1 MRTVAI
7 LALAACGSDP
17 AGGSPDGGTSGDGGS
32 LVDAPPGALDPGTMD
47 VAWMHGSANCNDNAD
62 PELQAHAYNAT
73 TFIFRQNKCDT
84 FEAPFLY
91 LLVGETHALLVD
103 TGAVNSSAVPTAV
116 TERIGARALIV
127 AHTHA
132 HGDHISGDSRFTSRA
147 NTMVVAPTL
156 AAVQSA
162 FGIDPWPGDAGL
174 VELGDRTIDVIGLP
188 GHEASHVAFY
198 DRRTG
203 LLLTGDSLY
212 PGYLFVDQWAA
223 YRESIARLA
232 DFVGTRPVVHVL
244 GAHVEMTATPRM
256 PYPYGETYQPAEHVL
271 ELAASHVVALDAA
284 LSQLGATPPAEAVR
298 YDDFVIVP
306 P

>member
-7 LALAACGSDP
+7 LALAACGGEPSG
-17 AGGSPDGGTSGDGGS
+17 ANPDGGGGDSGS
-32 LVDAPPGALDPGTMD
+32 LVDAPPGALDPGSLD
-47 VAWMHGSANCNDNAD
+47 VAWIHGSANCNDNTD
-62 PELQAHAYNAT
+62 PELQIHAYNAT

-103 TGAVNSSAVPTAV
+103 TGAVNSIAVPEAV
-116 TERIGARALIV
+116 NQRVGARALIV

-132 HGDHISGDSRFTSRA
+132 HGDHISGDSRFTSRP
-147 NTMVVAPTL
+147 NTTVVAPTL
-156 AAVQSA
+156 AAVQTA
-162 FGIDPWPGDAGL
+162 FGIDPWPGDPGSL
-174 VELGDRTIDVIGLP
+174 ELGDRTLDVIGLP
-188 GHEASHVAFY
+188 GHEQTHVAFY

-203 LLLTGDSLY
+203 LLLTGDSIY
-212 PGYLFVDQWAA
+212 PGYLFVESWAT

-232 DFVGTRPVVHVL
+232 AFVGTRPIAHVL
-244 GAHVEMTATPRM
+244 GAHVEMTSTPRM
-256 PYPYGETYQPAEHVL
+256 PYPYGATYQPAEHVL
-271 ELAASHVVALDAA
+271 QLAASHVVALDAA
-284 LSQLGATPPAEAVR
+284 LDQLGATPPAEAVR